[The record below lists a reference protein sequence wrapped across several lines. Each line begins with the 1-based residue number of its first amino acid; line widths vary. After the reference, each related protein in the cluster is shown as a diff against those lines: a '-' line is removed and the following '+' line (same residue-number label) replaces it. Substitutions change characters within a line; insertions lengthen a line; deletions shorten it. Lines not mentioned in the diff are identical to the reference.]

1 MLNEDN
7 SCKSDI
13 YTHSFY
19 LTHFSIKLEIWS
31 DHDIPQ
37 LCVTAVES
45 KVGGRKLEVGGDSFV
60 RKTQRARPAWQAFC
74 TEARFIY
81 IYLPRVLCN
90 PPFYFLPSALNSYPS
105 HDIRFCN
112 HQNQIALSRFL
123 LLMAIFVL
131 TVLWD
136 VWLSAIHSFEKG
148 LGNFSNKQ
156 TTRTMRNERFKEPP
170 QRVTLKITSK
180 FIPRVHSDRAPKK
193 SYVYKNKFRRWV
205 ETFVGVCVRLFFN
218 HLHNIIWWRGSCD
231 LW

>member
-1 MLNEDN
+1 MQ
-7 SCKSDI
+7 
-13 YTHSFY
+13 
-19 LTHFSIKLEIWS
+19 IWYIHTFLLS
-31 DHDIPQ
+31 YPFLYQ
-37 LCVTAVES
+37 TRNLKWSRYRSALRYS
-45 KVGGRKLEVGGDSFV
+45 RRKQSWGTEVGSWRRLFCKKDAAGPSSL
-60 RKTQRARPAWQAFC
+60 TAFC

-81 IYLPRVLCN
+81 ICKPRVLCN

-193 SYVYKNKFRRWV
+193 SYVYKNKPRRWV